1 MRGITNCAR
10 EVTAGLIVSW
20 QSSALPRLL
29 LLLLLLLLRLRLIS
43 INCGVMLMASSYPLA
58 NAARLST
65 PVISMLG
72 VSKYPRPF
80 SCCLLRAPAT

>member
-20 QSSALPRLL
+20 QSSALPR
-29 LLLLLLLLRLRLIS
+29 LLLLLLLRLRLIS